1 MHHRFIG
8 LGVAK
13 FFAREAFDGFRIVGQ
28 RVNFRLQFPGKL
40 LLFLQL
46 GVEPVQIRAH
56 PLVLVDERQIGH
68 ADEYEDREH
77 DEDDDDLRELAPNAE
92 INFHVRSLTAHRRK
106 VKAVFIVTAG
116 KVDNALAG

>member
-46 GVEPVQIRAH
+46 GVEPVQFRPH
-56 PLVLVDERQIGH
+56 PLIFMDERQVGQ
-68 ADEYEDREH
+68 ANEYQDRKD
-77 DEDDDDLRELAPNAE
+77 DEDDDDLRELAPDAE
-92 INFHVRSLTAHRRK
+92 INFHVRSLTSWRLK

-116 KVDNALAG
+116 KLVNPLAG